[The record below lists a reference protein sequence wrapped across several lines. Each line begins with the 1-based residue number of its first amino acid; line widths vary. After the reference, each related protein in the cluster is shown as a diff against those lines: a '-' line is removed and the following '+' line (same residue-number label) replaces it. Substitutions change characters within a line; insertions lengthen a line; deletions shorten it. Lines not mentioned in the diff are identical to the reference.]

1 MASVCQGHCGSCRRG
16 HEAQRSDGSFGRQAF
31 AISISTLTGS
41 FDALNDL
48 ETFTIEQHVLSKLTE
63 TGEISLVCLSPV
75 HEYFDRVAL
84 IVSECRIN
92 IVEPP
97 LGKLA

>member
-16 HEAQRSDGSFGRQAF
+16 HEAQRSDGSFGRQAS

-63 TGEISLVCLSPV
+63 TGEISLVCLSPYTRLRLRRP
-75 HEYFDRVAL
+75 HRERML
-84 IVSECRIN
+84 HQHR
-92 IVEPP
+92 
-97 LGKLA
+97 

>member
-1 MASVCQGHCGSCRRG
+1 VARVGAGMKLSVRMDHSAG
-16 HEAQRSDGSFGRQAF
+16 
-31 AISISTLTGS
+31 
-41 FDALNDL
+41 
-48 ETFTIEQHVLSKLTE
+48 SKLTE

-75 HEYFDRVAL
+75 RKTPIVVAL
-84 IVSECRIN
+84 IVSECCIN

>member
-75 HEYFDRVAL
+75 RKTPIA
-84 IVSECRIN
+84 S
-92 IVEPP
+92 PSS
-97 LGKLA
+97 